1 MSSCTSFI
9 FIFLFSFLTSS
20 KVFAQEPTYV
30 HHSCPNTT
38 TYSRNSTSFTNL
50 RTLLSTLS
58 SPNASYVTGFQ
69 NATVGE
75 PPERVSGLFSCFGG
89 VSPELCRSCV
99 AFSVKDILTRCP
111 NEKEVTAYYNQCM
124 LRYTF
129 VRASILDPTYVYHVC
144 PNTTTYSRN
153 SIYST
158 NLRTL
163 LSSLSSPFN
172 SYSPG
177 FQNNTAG
184 QSPDRVTGLFLCRGD
199 FTPEYCRSCVTFA
212 VNDTLNR
219 CPNQRE
225 VTLYYDECML
235 RYSDRNILLDSSL
248 DNGIILYN
256 TQNVTS
262 NQTGFR
268 NLVLSTINQAATV
281 ASSSPRRFA
290 TGKANLTAFQTLY
303 GLVQCTPDL
312 TSQECLRC
320 LNQIVNQLPMDKIG
334 GRLIVPS
341 CNSRYELY
349 PFYNESI
356 FAAPQPQLDSA
367 PPPQL
372 DSAPQPQPISI
383 PSPQQGEGGSSSVI
397 VIAVVLP
404 ITVIFLLLVAVFSF
418 RAKRKTTSYETE
430 PLADGDDITTA
441 GSLHFRASAQA
452 QDPTYI
458 YHTCPNN
465 TTFTRNSTYFTSLR
479 TLFSVLS
486 SDSRSFSNGFYS
498 TAAGQN
504 PDVVFGLFLCRG
516 DYLPE
521 VCRSCVTFAVKDTL
535 SLCPNERVVTLYYDE
550 CMLRY
555 SDRNILL
562 DSSLNNGIII
572 MYNTQNVTSNKTGF
586 RDLVLSMMNQAVT
599 EASTSPRRFAAGK
612 GNFTAFQTLS
622 GEELWCLAVL
632 QDTSFYPFYNES
644 AVRAPQPQLD
654 SAPPPQLDSAPQP
667 PPPPILVPPPP
678 PISVPPTQ
686 PGKGRNSSVIIIAVV
701 VPITAIILLFV
712 AVFTVR
718 AKKKRTVYEMEPP
731 AEDKGDI
738 TSAGSLQFDFK
749 AIEAATDKF
758 SLTNKLGQGGFGD
771 VYKGTFSNGA
781 QVAVKRLSK
790 TSGQGEREFENEVI
804 VVAKLQ
810 HRNLVRLLGFCLEG
824 EEKILIYE
832 FVPNKSLDYFLFGH
846 GYMSPEY
853 AMYGQFSMKSD
864 VYSFGV
870 LVLEIIS
877 GKKNSSLYQ
886 MDGSAGNLVTY
897 TWRLWSNGSPLE
909 LLDPSFQNNY
919 QTNEIT
925 RCIHIALLC
934 VQEEAEDRPTMSVI
948 VQMLTSSSIA
958 LAVPRPPGFFF
969 RSRHEEVG
977 RAGESMHMSAL
988 CSVDD
993 ASITS
998 VAPR

>member
-341 CNSRYELY
+341 S
-349 PFYNESI
+349 
-356 FAAPQPQLDSA
+356 
-367 PPPQL
+367 PPP
-372 DSAPQPQPISI
+372 PPPQPIST
-383 PSPQQGEGGSSSVI
+383 PSPEPGEGGNSSVI
-397 VIAVVLP
+397 VIAVIVP
-404 ITVIFLLLVAVFSF
+404 ITVTFLLLVAVFIF
-418 RAKRKTTSYETE
+418 LAKRKTTAYETE
-430 PLADGDDITTA
+430 PLADGDDITT
-441 GSLHFRASAQA
+441 
-452 QDPTYI
+452 
-458 YHTCPNN
+458 
-465 TTFTRNSTYFTSLR
+465 
-479 TLFSVLS
+479 
-486 SDSRSFSNGFYS
+486 
-498 TAAGQN
+498 
-504 PDVVFGLFLCRG
+504 
-516 DYLPE
+516 
-521 VCRSCVTFAVKDTL
+521 
-535 SLCPNERVVTLYYDE
+535 
-550 CMLRY
+550 
-555 SDRNILL
+555 
-562 DSSLNNGIII
+562 
-572 MYNTQNVTSNKTGF
+572 
-586 RDLVLSMMNQAVT
+586 
-599 EASTSPRRFAAGK
+599 
-612 GNFTAFQTLS
+612 
-622 GEELWCLAVL
+622 
-632 QDTSFYPFYNES
+632 
-644 AVRAPQPQLD
+644 
-654 SAPPPQLDSAPQP
+654 
-667 PPPPILVPPPP
+667 
-678 PISVPPTQ
+678 
-686 PGKGRNSSVIIIAVV
+686 
-701 VPITAIILLFV
+701 
-712 AVFTVR
+712 
-718 AKKKRTVYEMEPP
+718 
-731 AEDKGDI
+731 
-738 TSAGSLQFDFK
+738 AGSLQFDFK

-758 SLTNKLGQGGFGD
+758 SESNKLGQGGFGQ
-771 VYKGTFSNGA
+771 VYKGTFPSGI

-790 TSGQGEREFENEVI
+790 TSGQGEKEFENEVV

-832 FVPNKSLDYFLFGH
+832 FVPNKSLDYFLFDSTMQRQLDWKRRYKIIGGIARGILYLH
-846 GYMSPEY
+846 QDSRLTIIHRDLKAGNILLDADMNPKVADFGMARIFGIDQTEANTRRVVGTYGYMSPEY

-877 GKKNSSLYQ
+877 GKKNSSFYQ

-897 TWRLWSNGSPLE
+897 TWRLWNNGSPLE
-909 LLDPSFQNNY
+909 LVDPSFQDNY

-934 VQEEAEDRPTMSVI
+934 VQEEAEDRPTMSAI
-948 VQMLTSSSIA
+948 LQMLTTSSIA

-969 RSRHEEVG
+969 RRRHEELG
-977 RAGESMHMSAL
+977 RAGPSMHMSAL